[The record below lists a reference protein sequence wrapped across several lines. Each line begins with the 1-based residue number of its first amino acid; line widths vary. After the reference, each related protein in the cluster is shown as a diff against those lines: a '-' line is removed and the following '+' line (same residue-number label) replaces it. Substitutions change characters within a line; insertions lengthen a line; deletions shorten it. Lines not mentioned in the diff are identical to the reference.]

1 MNPVNKFRDY
11 LLETDFKITILND
24 RIDVVN
30 YFSIEHFDFN
40 KVIVKYVKGSVII
53 NGDNLVV
60 TKLVSDE
67 ILITGNFKNIEF
79 R

>member
-40 KVIVKYVKGSVII
+40 KVIVKIGRAHV
-53 NGDNLVV
+53 
-60 TKLVSDE
+60 
-67 ILITGNFKNIEF
+67 
-79 R
+79 

>member
-30 YFSIEHFDFN
+30 YFSIDHFDFN
-40 KVIVKYVKGSVII
+40 KVIVKNVKGDVLIHGYNI
-53 NGDNLVV
+53 VV
-60 TKLVSDE
+60 TKLVSD
-67 ILITGNFKNIEF
+67 
-79 R
+79 

>member
-1 MNPVNKFRDY
+1 MNPVNKFCDY

-40 KVIVKYVKGSVII
+40 KVIVKHVKGSVII